1 MSNLPGFQKVAKFS
15 ELEIDQPF
23 ENSMLQLNEHQKCYI
38 FPEDATIINKNG
50 QILEWKNS
58 SDLYLFSID
67 TTTFQDKNGL
77 QYSIK
82 YDDFLQRNILYIQD
96 NINVVVDWNNTTKFI
111 SASTGEV
118 FSEVQFDSPMINISA
133 ESSEEILKIPSF
145 FKAGGGGFLIQRL
158 NCILDLKD
166 AVSNLIQDMGT
177 TMDFP
182 FSDTGKIIITSQ
194 QKDILVERDVLRE
207 VNDVWW
213 FINYFTR
220 ENVLQVEVSNE

>member
-58 SDLYLFSID
+58 SDIYLFSID

-77 QYSIK
+77 QYHLENSS
-82 YDDFLQRNILYIQD
+82 QLYIQN
-96 NINVVVDWNNTTKFI
+96 NINVVADWNNTTKFI
-111 SASTGEV
+111 SASTGEIY
-118 FSEVQFDSPMINISA
+118 SEVHFDAPKINISA
-133 ESSEEILKIPSF
+133 ESSEDILKIPSF